1 LHNNLLWYSANLVVA
16 AVSRPTEGYEERQR
30 GQHQRG
36 YRLPISILIH
46 LFCFSFY
53 IFIQSLYLSAGLCV
67 FPV

>member
-16 AVSRPTEGYEERQR
+16 AVSRSTEGYEERQR

-46 LFCFSFY
+46 LYSFSFY
-53 IFIQSLYLSAGLCV
+53 IFVPDGGTSRFPGLIQV
-67 FPV
+67 